1 MCEQI
6 AGLRKHLTRLRGQ
19 AASRKEDIV
28 ATLGRLSQFHDSLQ
42 TTTDKIDDL
51 VDAVARKLSQP
62 VADDVQ
68 EIQRDQQLFEVS
80 FTDFHLVDG
89 VLSFSVFFSDKP
101 QTAVKHLGVAY

>member
-1 MCEQI
+1 VCEQI

-19 AASRKEDIV
+19 AAIRKEDIV

-62 VADDVQ
+62 VADDVR

-89 VLSFSVFFSDKP
+89 VLSFSVFF
-101 QTAVKHLGVAY
+101 QRNLRQQ